1 MEHDLLKSRGQNAP
15 EKKPKTMKSNHKKAF
30 AKLVSIGCSCYQ
42 TADHQNS
49 GTFGISAE
57 DFNWADYYPCFQSG
71 PWINRDIEKILAPLG
86 LYADWE
92 CPGALCVCEI

>member
-1 MEHDLLKSRGQNAP
+1 MESEQNAP
-15 EKKPKTMKSNHKKAF
+15 AKNNHTMKSNHKKAF

-57 DFNWADYYPCFQSG
+57 GGNWADYYPCFQFH
-71 PWINRDIEKILAPLG
+71 PWINGDIEKILTPLG

-92 CPGALCVCEI
+92 CPGALCVCES